1 MKRLALS
8 PRWIS
13 AGFLTAYFLTS
24 FITPASA
31 DTSNQPVVV
40 SFTMSPDVINLSN
53 QSSTVSIDLIVSNPT
68 GIASTQTTATL
79 SNSTGISLA
88 TYLLRSESP
97 INTSLQKVTFH
108 GSLSIPSTIP
118 SGIYSLVANPI
129 VALNSDGSVGLSTP
143 TIKATTTSPLVG
155 APNNVLIRKDGY
167 LNFSYP
173 TFVGPTFN
181 NLLGGSFVNPS
192 YNSAAA
198 PIWKVGETFHPSD
211 FYELKVTSLTLKVS
225 TATPSTCTSDGT
237 TLTFTA
243 IGACSFTVYTDQ
255 SFDYQSYKD
264 IENVSV
270 TAARV
275 KPTYNVGTIA
285 DQSSSILPLTIPGPL
300 IFNPTGGL
308 ISPVSATPTV
318 CSGAGSYIN
327 IISGGTCTLNYS
339 SPATAA
345 YLASDNYTL
354 TFQIKRNAQTIS
366 FTPPTSVKL
375 SSKVID
381 LAASSSSGLPV
392 TFQSSTPAICSVTG
406 SSLNVLKAGGCSIQA
421 MQAGSTT
428 IAPASVTQS
437 LLITGSSPVAKKLVC
452 IKAGKAK
459 VVLGTKCP
467 TGYRAKN

>member
-155 APNNVLIRKDGY
+155 ALNNVLIRKDGY

-173 TFVGPTFN
+173 TGKK
-181 NLLGGSFVNPS
+181 S
-192 YNSAAA
+192 Y
-198 PIWKVGETFHPSD
+198 PRI
-211 FYELKVTSLTLKVS
+211 
-225 TATPSTCTSDGT
+225 
-237 TLTFTA
+237 
-243 IGACSFTVYTDQ
+243 
-255 SFDYQSYKD
+255 
-264 IENVSV
+264 
-270 TAARV
+270 
-275 KPTYNVGTIA
+275 
-285 DQSSSILPLTIPGPL
+285 
-300 IFNPTGGL
+300 
-308 ISPVSATPTV
+308 
-318 CSGAGSYIN
+318 
-327 IISGGTCTLNYS
+327 
-339 SPATAA
+339 
-345 YLASDNYTL
+345 
-354 TFQIKRNAQTIS
+354 
-366 FTPPTSVKL
+366 
-375 SSKVID
+375 
-381 LAASSSSGLPV
+381 
-392 TFQSSTPAICSVTG
+392 
-406 SSLNVLKAGGCSIQA
+406 
-421 MQAGSTT
+421 
-428 IAPASVTQS
+428 
-437 LLITGSSPVAKKLVC
+437 
-452 IKAGKAK
+452 
-459 VVLGTKCP
+459 
-467 TGYRAKN
+467 

>member
-53 QSSTVSIDLIVSNPT
+53 QSRTVSIDLIVSNPT

-211 FYELKVTSLTLKVS
+211 F
-225 TATPSTCTSDGT
+225 
-237 TLTFTA
+237 
-243 IGACSFTVYTDQ
+243 
-255 SFDYQSYKD
+255 
-264 IENVSV
+264 
-270 TAARV
+270 
-275 KPTYNVGTIA
+275 
-285 DQSSSILPLTIPGPL
+285 
-300 IFNPTGGL
+300 
-308 ISPVSATPTV
+308 
-318 CSGAGSYIN
+318 
-327 IISGGTCTLNYS
+327 
-339 SPATAA
+339 
-345 YLASDNYTL
+345 
-354 TFQIKRNAQTIS
+354 
-366 FTPPTSVKL
+366 
-375 SSKVID
+375 
-381 LAASSSSGLPV
+381 
-392 TFQSSTPAICSVTG
+392 
-406 SSLNVLKAGGCSIQA
+406 
-421 MQAGSTT
+421 
-428 IAPASVTQS
+428 
-437 LLITGSSPVAKKLVC
+437 
-452 IKAGKAK
+452 
-459 VVLGTKCP
+459 
-467 TGYRAKN
+467 